1 MSKKAYHGMA
11 ALLLTEGMVVAPDT
25 RARMEKRNMSTTDW
39 LKPLQQILNC
49 PVHVVSKSVPE
60 WKTLV
65 GSADP
70 ITEGQSVA
78 HEGKAWFVTAASG
91 TEVELLEVEST
102 ELRASERELI
112 ALTVKIAKGQSATKQ
127 QAGMTDIEKNAWK
140 LSEWIQKQLESDE
153 PTYSLPDHLT
163 SGSRLYNEMIPF
175 LLVTD
180 PAHTKQSTYTELEKL
195 LRSFLSDD
203 VVLIPLKSQ
212 EWLIW
217 GSTSLL
223 RDDDSDSLDEQEE
236 ETMEDS
242 LASICI
248 GLHEMLASEWIG
260 ECHLAVAQPAAPAKG
275 MVETTLL
282 LRETI
287 SLGRKFHVGTNIHLP
302 WSLQLER
309 LLNAI
314 PEAQRSKYLEQS
326 LKRADLFVESEM
338 LSTIE
343 AFFALDCNVSET
355 AKKLYIHRNTLLYR
369 LDKLKQETG
378 LDVRQFR
385 DAVLVKIILLLY
397 KVTKRN

>member
-1 MSKKAYHGMA
+1 
-11 ALLLTEGMVVAPDT
+11 
-25 RARMEKRNMSTTDW
+25 MSTTDW

-49 PVHVVSKSVPE
+49 PVHVISKSISE
-60 WKTLV
+60 WRTAAGNEEPV
-65 GSADP
+65 AA
-70 ITEGQSVA
+70 GQSA
-78 HEGKAWFVTAASG
+78 TYEGKVWFVADING
-91 TEVELLEVEST
+91 TGLELLEVESS
-102 ELRASERELI
+102 ELSDSEIDLI
-112 ALTVKIAKGQSATKQ
+112 SFSIVVAKGHTIAKQ
-127 QAGMTDIEKNAWK
+127 QPGMTDNEKNAWK

-180 PAHTKQSTYTELEKL
+180 PAQTKHSTYIELEKL

-217 GSTSLL
+217 GSNSLL
-223 RDDDSDSLDEQEE
+223 RDDDSESLDEQLE

-260 ECHLAVAQPAAPAKG
+260 ECHLAVAQPIAPAKG

-314 PEAQRSKYLEQS
+314 PEAQRAKYLEQS